1 MALSDGERASLVAAQ
16 EALQGQVSALQ
27 LELQQA
33 RQQHDAAAA
42 RAREAGDV
50 QHQLTE
56 ELTAARQSH
65 AAAAEELEGGES
77 AVAQLLQQQQQVAE
91 ALAGERS
98 ALLAKNAALTA
109 QMQAT
114 QVALQQLQESAAEAL
129 HAASREND
137 ELAAR
142 NAQLAKEMEAL
153 SGKDGA
159 ALAPALAE
167 ARSQL
172 AAMQERCAQLAAANA
187 QLEQHLQG
195 GRGGPATGEH
205 TVLQARLAAINE
217 SFDSIGLHG
226 NGHAGREPS
235 ESGLTDDTASE
246 AGFSDMA
253 SVMSEAPGMTD
264 AQRAANR
271 MRSAQNKAKFD
282 AIKAERNAFKQEA
295 KKAAK
300 ELERMRMEVAKV
312 EELKNQL
319 KALQDNM
326 YV

>member
-16 EALQGQVSALQ
+16 EALQGQVSAMQ

-42 RAREAGDV
+42 RARESSDV
-50 QHQLTE
+50 QSQLTE
-56 ELTAARQSH
+56 ELATARQSH
-65 AAAAEELEGGES
+65 AAAEEELEGGES
-77 AVAQLLQQQQQVAE
+77 AVAQLLQQQQLVAE
-91 ALAGERS
+91 ALAGERR
-98 ALLAKNAALTA
+98 ALLAKKAALPA

-114 QVALQQLQESAAEAL
+114 QAALQQLQESAAEAL
-129 HAASREND
+129 HSASREND

-167 ARSQL
+167 AR
-172 AAMQERCAQLAAANA
+172 AQLAASNA
-187 QLEQHLQG
+187 QLEQDLQG
-195 GRGGPATGEH
+195 GRGGSATGEH

-217 SFDSIGLHG
+217 TFDSIGQ
-226 NGHAGREPS
+226 HANGREPS
-235 ESGLTDDTASE
+235 EGGATDDTASE
-246 AGFSDMA
+246 IAFSDMA

-271 MRSAQNKAKFD
+271 ARSSQNKAKFD

-312 EELKNQL
+312 EELKKQL

>member
-16 EALQGQVSALQ
+16 EALQGQVSAMQ

-42 RAREAGDV
+42 RARESSDV
-50 QHQLTE
+50 QSQLTE
-56 ELTAARQSH
+56 ELATARQSH
-65 AAAAEELEGGES
+65 AAAEEELEGGES
-77 AVAQLLQQQQQVAE
+77 AVAQLLQQQQLVAE

-114 QVALQQLQESAAEAL
+114 QAALQQLQESAAEAL
-129 HAASREND
+129 HSASREND

-167 ARSQL
+167 ARAQL
-172 AAMQERCAQLAAANA
+172 AAMQERCAQLAASNA
-187 QLEQHLQG
+187 QLEQDLQG
-195 GRGGPATGEH
+195 GRGGSATGEH

-217 SFDSIGLHG
+217 TFDSIGQ
-226 NGHAGREPS
+226 HANGREPS
-235 ESGLTDDTASE
+235 EGGATDDTASE
-246 AGFSDMA
+246 IAFSDMA

-271 MRSAQNKAKFD
+271 ARSSQNKAKFD

-312 EELKNQL
+312 EELKKQL

>member
-1 MALSDGERASLVAAQ
+1 MALSDGERATLVAAQ
-16 EALQGQVSALQ
+16 EALQGQVSTLQ

-42 RAREAGDV
+42 RARESSDV
-50 QHQLTE
+50 QSQLTE
-56 ELTAARQSH
+56 ELATARQSH
-65 AAAAEELEGGES
+65 AAAEKELEGGES
-77 AVAQLLQQQQQVAE
+77 AVAQLLQQQQLVAE

-98 ALLAKNAALTA
+98 ALVAKNAALTA

-114 QVALQQLQESAAEAL
+114 QAALQRLQESAAEAL
-129 HAASREND
+129 HSASREND

-167 ARSQL
+167 ARAQL
-172 AAMQERCAQLAAANA
+172 AAMQERCAQLAASNA
-187 QLEQHLQG
+187 QLEQELQN
-195 GRGGPATGEH
+195 GRGGSATGEH

-217 SFDSIGLHG
+217 TFDSIGLHA
-226 NGHAGREPS
+226 NGREPS
-235 ESGLTDDTASE
+235 EGGATDDTASE
-246 AGFSDMA
+246 IAFSDIA
-253 SVMSEAPGMTD
+253 SVAGSEAPGMTD

-271 MRSAQNKAKFD
+271 LRSSQNKAKFD

-300 ELERMRMEVAKV
+300 ELERMRTEVAKV